1 MLMLK
6 QKMRKLIIPS
16 KQVVFVVLCLV
27 VVGGTTGLVKA
38 DQFDEQI
45 RALQNQNS
53 ATRQISNQ
61 LADQASSY
69 QDAVDKLSTQ
79 INSIRQAILD
89 YQHQSDQIQ
98 QEIVAQQA
106 ELDRQKMV
114 LGLNIKAI
122 YLEGQ
127 ISTLEILAASKD
139 LSEFV
144 DKQQYRNSV
153 QDKIR
158 TTLDKIT
165 ALKLELQ
172 QKQNEIQG
180 LIKDQRA
187 QQALLDDSLAQQSQ
201 LLNLTQSQKAAKDAE
216 IKANNSQ
223 IAALRAAQLAA
234 NKSLGGNVEAGDP
247 GHGGYPGVWERA
259 PQDSLI
265 DSWGMLNR
273 ECVSY
278 TAWKVFQAYGY
289 MPYWGGVGNA
299 NQWPGNARA
308 AGIPT
313 GSTPKVGSVAI
324 SMAGGYG
331 HSMWVEAVAGN
342 IIHVSQFN
350 FDLAGHYSEMTIN
363 GSGLIYIYFGQQ

>member
-1 MLMLK
+1 
-6 QKMRKLIIPS
+6 MRKFITPS
-16 KQVVFVVLCLV
+16 KQAVLAVLCLV
-27 VVGGTTGLVKA
+27 VAGGTTGLVRA

-45 RALQNQNS
+45 RALQDQNS

-98 QEIVAQQA
+98 QEIIIQQA
-106 ELDRQKMV
+106 ELDKEKFV
-114 LGLNIKAI
+114 LGENIKAM

-127 ISTLEILAASKD
+127 ITTLEILASSHN
-139 LSEFV
+139 LSDFV
-144 DKQQYRNSV
+144 NQDQYRSSV
-153 QDKIR
+153 RDQVKA
-158 TTLDKIT
+158 TVDKIT
-165 ALKLELQ
+165 ELKQQLQ

-180 LIKDQRA
+180 LIKDQQA

-201 LLNLTQSQKAAKDAE
+201 MLNLTQSQKAAKDAE

-223 IAALRAAQLAA
+223 IAALRSAQLAA
-234 NKSLGGNVEAGDP
+234 NRTLGGNVEAGDP
-247 GHGGYPGVWERA
+247 GHGGYPAVWERA

-289 MPYWGGVGNA
+289 MPYWGGIGNA
-299 NQWPGNARA
+299 NQWPANARA

-363 GSGLIYIYFGQQ
+363 GSGLIYIYFGQ